1 MGNTRILRAIAIAWI
16 SIVTAFA
23 QDKSFDWRPANL
35 ESLRL
40 VSGETY
46 AGRTYRPGSDGGA
59 IHVVIGARQPVT
71 VAMTWEDDWNNATKH
86 PERMYELDFLCVR
99 EHVVNTLYE
108 CHLPSA
114 RPMILLVRD
123 ERRSNQAVLTGIGAV
138 LGRGVDPRILAST
151 NGVTIQ
157 YYRWACVENCR
168 EPQFQWTVLA
178 KEKYKVTTVPKIYNL
193 LTPERDG
200 QQLSIRI
207 KANQPMTVAVLPM
220 AVADELYENAERLN
234 SALSKTACKQRG
246 VEKLSFECS
255 FNLADGPQSIVVA
268 PDQKNPPRKNAE
280 IELQT
285 VKCVENCDL
294 MK

>member
-1 MGNTRILRAIAIAWI
+1 MGNTRVLRAIAIAWI

-123 ERRSNQAVLTGIGAV
+123 ERRSVSYTHLT
-138 LGRGVDPRILAST
+138 LPTILR
-151 NGVTIQ
+151 V
-157 YYRWACVENCR
+157 
-168 EPQFQWTVLA
+168 
-178 KEKYKVTTVPKIYNL
+178 
-193 LTPERDG
+193 
-200 QQLSIRI
+200 
-207 KANQPMTVAVLPM
+207 
-220 AVADELYENAERLN
+220 
-234 SALSKTACKQRG
+234 
-246 VEKLSFECS
+246 
-255 FNLADGPQSIVVA
+255 
-268 PDQKNPPRKNAE
+268 
-280 IELQT
+280 
-285 VKCVENCDL
+285 
-294 MK
+294 